1 MKPRREQQIR
11 LQNLELLV
19 NEAGSAAQLARLVRT
34 NSSYLSQVRHR
45 MHTPS
50 GTPRGVGDQLAEKL
64 ERGMGKPE
72 GWMDHPHLEDN
83 PESTEDSTQRD
94 EDSLVTE
101 KRQHSNLRSLHPLI
115 SWVQASDWSSLATGQ
130 AMPHGTALIP
140 CPIKCSVKSFVLHT
154 QGASMEPKFHDGDM
168 IFVDPKVEPEHDH
181 YVIVRSKGSAEAI
194 LRQLI
199 VEGERR
205 YLKALN
211 PDWPERIIKM
221 DAAATICGVVV
232 FKGEAM

>member
-1 MKPRREQQIR
+1 MKRRREQQIR

-19 NEAGSAAQLARLVRT
+19 HEAGSAAQLARLVQT
-34 NSSYLSQVRHR
+34 NSSYLSQIRQR
-45 MHTPS
+45 MPTPS

-72 GWMDHPHLEDN
+72 GWMDQPHTA
-83 PESTEDSTQRD
+83 STEDVTQRD
-94 EDSLVTE
+94 EDNRIVET
-101 KRQHSNLRSLHPLI
+101 RGHSNLRSLHPLI
-115 SWVQASDWSSLATGQ
+115 SWVQAGDWSALGKGR
-130 AMPHGTALIP
+130 AMPQGTALIP

-168 IFVDPKVEPEHDH
+168 IFVDPKVEPAHGH
-181 YVIVRSKGSAEAI
+181 YVIVRLKGATEAV

-199 VEGERR
+199 VEGNRR

-211 PDWPERIIKM
+211 PDWPERIVEITKT
-221 DAAATICGVVV
+221 ATICGVVV